1 VSENLKSDGKDVVL
15 TERNPYTELTILQ
28 RRYVDARL
36 QGLNATAAARA
47 AGAAHPES
55 GNTMTSLEKNPTIR
69 AAIRWCIKE
78 SGLRAEELTKNDV
91 MTGMLDA
98 VDAAA
103 TASELVM
110 AWRELGKL
118 IGAYEP
124 EKRILEIHEYDAS
137 DLKVLSDKELAQ
149 LAGDKFADAIDGEF
163 EELGM
168 SAGSTSAK

>member
-1 VSENLKSDGKDVVL
+1 VPSAGGVSRNWRSNGKDVVL

-36 QGLNATAAARA
+36 QGLGITAAARA
-47 AGAAHPES
+47 AGANVKNP
-55 GNTMTSLEKNPTIR
+55 GNIDSLEKNPKVR
-69 AAIRWCIKE
+69 AAMRWAIKE
-78 SGLRAEELTKNDV
+78 SGQRAEELTKNDV
-91 MTGMLDA
+91 MTGLLDA

-124 EKRILEIHEYDAS
+124 EKKILEIHEYKAE
-137 DLKVLSDKELAQ
+137 DLKMLSDKELAQ
-149 LAGDKFADAIDGEF
+149 LAGDKFADAIDAEF
-163 EELGM
+163 EEL
-168 SAGSTSAK
+168 SAK

>member
-1 VSENLKSDGKDVVL
+1 MSENLKSDGKDVVL
-15 TERNPYTELTILQ
+15 TERNPCTELTILQ

-36 QGLNATAAARA
+36 QGLSIYAAARA
-47 AGAAHPES
+47 AGMSAPDG
-55 GNTMTSLEKNPTIR
+55 GNATLMERNPKIR
-69 AAIRWCIKE
+69 AAMRWAIKE
-78 SGLRAEELTKNDV
+78 SGQRAQDLTKNDV

-124 EKRILEIHEYDAS
+124 EKRILEIHE
-137 DLKVLSDKELAQ
+137 
-149 LAGDKFADAIDGEF
+149 
-163 EELGM
+163 
-168 SAGSTSAK
+168 

>member
-1 VSENLKSDGKDVVL
+1 VSENWKSDGKEITL

-36 QGLNATAAARA
+36 QGLGVHQAARA
-47 AGAAHPES
+47 AGAANSSS
-55 GNTMTSLEKNPTIR
+55 GAVVTSLEKNPKVR

-78 SGLRAEELTKNDV
+78 SGQRAEELTKNDV
-91 MTGMLDA
+91 MTGLLDA

-124 EKRILEIHEYDAS
+124 EKKILEIHEYNAD
-137 DLKVLSDKELAQ
+137 DLKMLSDKELAQ
-149 LAGDKFADAIDGEF
+149 LAGDKFADAIDAEY
-163 EELGM
+163 EEL
-168 SAGSTSAK
+168 SAK